1 MATES
6 RAEAGTV
13 GNGAGSVRRVG
24 EAYTARRTPVDGI
37 VGALH
42 ELAAR
47 PSADAGRSD
56 AVIALAD
63 RLVGLRGDAAL
74 ADVVPVLASIASL
87 DVPAALH
94 AIGRLRQTEPERPSP
109 QWPELP
115 VLLDRLGDAAVLT
128 GIALAASQEAAADFG
143 RAREAVT
150 PEDEPL
156 ALEALGRGESH
167 YWAAAGTLLQAAQR
181 VEEAYGHPGR
191 RTAARASVESAA
203 VVAATIVD
211 DSPAIGALP
220 PRPVA
225 AARLL
230 ADLRRLRT
238 PTPVATAQR
247 VLGAEIAH
255 TRPNAD
261 TTRRAPRPVGNVPV
275 EYGSTTYAGLLD
287 EIAERSRGREEQAE
301 GFTDLVQLLRGSGL
315 GGFRVPREY
324 GGSGG
329 TLPELLAIIAD
340 IAERN
345 PNLAHIVR
353 THFAFVEARLRS
365 TRSAERERWL
375 REAAAGVLFANLAGE
390 LTAAVVG
397 AGARHSTELVDTAAG
412 PRLRGRKFY
421 STGSP
426 YVDRLAVSASHR
438 DGAVLAVVPVT
449 RAGVH
454 RVGDWDGFG
463 QVLTGSGTTEFTDVE
478 VRPDEIIAGGPAS
491 GEAVRYFVLGQIYI
505 LAIQTGILRAVVTDG
520 RALLHRRTRTFSN
533 AAATSP
539 VDDPQLHRVLG
550 GLAVWAEA
558 AEALVQSA
566 ARALDDATDA
576 LVSGAHDPYLAREF
590 ALRTAKAKV
599 VLDDVGPRA
608 ANAIFDLGGASAT
621 RRLYNL
627 DRHWRNLRTVSTHN
641 PAATKARVLG
651 EYLVDPAV
659 EFPALW

>member
-1 MATES
+1 MPRGP
-6 RAEAGTV
+6 RAEAAAGY
-13 GNGAGSVRRVG
+13 GAGFAGRAGAVY
-24 EAYTARRTPVDGI
+24 AARATPVDGHI
-37 VGALH
+37 SALR

-47 PSADAGRSD
+47 PAADAGRAE
-56 AVIALAD
+56 AVTALAD
-63 RLVGLRGDAAL
+63 RLVRLRAGAAL

-87 DVPAALH
+87 DVPAALR
-94 AIGRLRQTEPERPSP
+94 ALGGLRRTEPARPSP

-115 VLLDRLGDAAVLT
+115 TLLDRLGEAAVLT
-128 GIALAASQEAAADFG
+128 GIALAASREAAADFG
-143 RAREAVT
+143 RARGDIA
-150 PEDEPL
+150 PEDGPL
-156 ALEALGRGESH
+156 ALETLGRQESH
-167 YWAAAGTLLQAAQR
+167 FWAAASTLRHAAQR
-181 VEEAYGHPGR
+181 VEEAYGLPGR
-191 RTAARASVESAA
+191 RAAARASVESAA
-203 VVAATIVD
+203 VVAAASLD
-211 DSPAIGALP
+211 RSPAAGALA
-220 PRPVA
+220 PRPTA
-225 AARLL
+225 AAGLL

-238 PTPVATAQR
+238 LTPVATAQR

-255 TRPNAD
+255 ARPAAD
-261 TTRRAPRPVGNVPV
+261 TTERVPRPEGNRPV
-275 EYGSTTYAGLLD
+275 AYGTTAYADVLD
-287 EIAERSRGREEQAE
+287 EIAERSRGREEQAA
-301 GFTDLVQLLRGSGL
+301 GFADLVELLRGSGL

-329 TLPELLAIIAD
+329 TLPELLAIVTD

-345 PNLAHIVR
+345 PSLAHVVR

-375 REAAAGVLFANLAGE
+375 REAASGVLFANLAGE
-390 LTAAVVG
+390 LTATVVG

-438 DGAVLAVVPVT
+438 DGTVLAVVPVT

-454 RVGDWDGFG
+454 RLGDWDGFG
-463 QVLTGSGTTEFTDVE
+463 QVLTGSGTTEFADVE
-478 VRPDEIIAGGPAS
+478 VRPGEIITGGPAS

-520 RALLHRRTRTFSN
+520 RNLLHRRTRTFSN
-533 AAATSP
+533 AAASSP

-550 GLAVWAEA
+550 GIAVWAEA

-566 ARALDDATDA
+566 ATALDEATNA

-651 EYLVDPAV
+651 EYLTDPAV